1 MLNSVLRAVHLQ
13 KTTRN
18 SAGLSINATSPKCYI
33 NVSNIYVQNMKVCN
47 RVVWVT
53 LADTP
58 LLALKQISKKYS
70 AILPVIYQK

>member
-1 MLNSVLRAVHLQ
+1 MYINYIILILLLIKMLNSVLRAVHLQ

-47 RVVWVT
+47 RVV
-53 LADTP
+53 
-58 LLALKQISKKYS
+58 
-70 AILPVIYQK
+70 